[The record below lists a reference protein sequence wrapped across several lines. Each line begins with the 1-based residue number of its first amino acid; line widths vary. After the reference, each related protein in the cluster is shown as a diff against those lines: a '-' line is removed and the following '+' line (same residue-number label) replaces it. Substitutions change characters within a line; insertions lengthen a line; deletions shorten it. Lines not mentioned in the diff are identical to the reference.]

1 MSSHVLRQNTS
12 QGNWEV
18 FCPHI
23 WGQPLSQ
30 RFPQIGW
37 AGADQ
42 FRLMETELNADSRG
56 LSRRALLRRG
66 LTVLGVAS
74 IAPVLSACEVPFLSS
89 GAEAFEMPAETPE
102 EAITRLL
109 EGNARF
115 VRGKSTTINE
125 SAERRTKIAQRQRP
139 FATIFS
145 CVDSRVPPELVF
157 DRGLGDLFVIR
168 TAGNVVDSAVMG
180 SLEYGAYEL
189 EIPLLLVLGHK
200 GCGAVKATMETI
212 ESGGK
217 AEGSIAY
224 LVEAIRPAIETPKAE
239 VLGLVLTETEAVTA
253 PKEAMVVGD
262 GGAPKASAQ
271 PPKAAMTPSLPA
283 ATPAVSAVA
292 PTGETATAEPTSPAE
307 AVAEPDSSV
316 PAAPD
321 ALATEETLASEETL
335 SEESVAEDAVAEDA
349 VAEETL
355 AEEGA
360 TDESGEA
367 GDPLTDAIKRNV
379 VLTVAR
385 LMKSPIIAERVG
397 KDRLRVV
404 GALYDLETGIVEL
417 TENVPKEFL
426 PAGSEDTEA

>member
-1 MSSHVLRQNTS
+1 
-12 QGNWEV
+12 
-18 FCPHI
+18 
-23 WGQPLSQ
+23 
-30 RFPQIGW
+30 
-37 AGADQ
+37 
-42 FRLMETELNADSRG
+42 METELNVDSPG
-56 LSRRALLRRG
+56 VSRRALLRRG
-66 LTVLGVAS
+66 LTALGVVS
-74 IAPVLSACEVPFLSS
+74 IAPLLSACEVPFLSS
-89 GAEAFEMPAETPE
+89 GAEPFEMPVETPE

-109 EGNARF
+109 EGNARY

-125 SAERRTKIAQRQRP
+125 SAERRSKIAQRQRP

-180 SLEYGAYEL
+180 SLEYGTYEL

-224 LVEAIRPAIETPKAE
+224 LVEAIRPAVEKPKAE
-239 VLGLVLTETEAVTA
+239 VLGLVLNETDSAVV
-253 PKEAMVVGD
+253 PKEALVVGD
-262 GGAPKASAQ
+262 GGASKASAQ
-271 PPKAAMTPSLPA
+271 PSKTGAMTPSLPA
-283 ATPAVSAVA
+283 ETPAVEAGST
-292 PTGETATAEPTSPAE
+292 TGEAATTAPLSPA
-307 AVAEPDSSV
+307 
-316 PAAPD
+316 
-321 ALATEETLASEETL
+321 
-335 SEESVAEDAVAEDA
+335 ESVAEPVPSAPAAQETEAAEET
-349 VAEETL
+349 VAEEIVAEEIVADETV
-355 AEEGA
+355 AEEGV
-360 TDESGEA
+360 TDETGEA

-379 VLTVAR
+379 ALTVAR
-385 LMKSPIIAERVG
+385 LMKSPIIAERVR

>member
-1 MSSHVLRQNTS
+1 M
-12 QGNWEV
+12 
-18 FCPHI
+18 
-23 WGQPLSQ
+23 
-30 RFPQIGW
+30 
-37 AGADQ
+37 A
-42 FRLMETELNADSRG
+42 TELHANSSG
-56 LSRRALLRRG
+56 VSRRALLRRG
-66 LTVLGVAS
+66 LTALGVVS
-74 IAPVLSACEVPFLSS
+74 IAPALSACEVPFLSS
-89 GAEAFEMPAETPE
+89 GTEPFEMPVETPE

-125 SAERRTKIAQRQRP
+125 SAQRRSKIAQRQRP

-212 ESGGK
+212 KSGGK

-224 LVEAIRPAIETPKAE
+224 LVEAIRPAVETSKTE
-239 VLGLVLTETEAVTA
+239 VLGLVLTETDTVEV
-253 PKEAMVVGD
+253 PKDAMLGD
-262 GGAPKASAQ
+262 GATPKTSAH
-271 PPKAAMTPSLPA
+271 PPKAGAMSPSLPA
-283 ATPAVSAVA
+283 ETPAVD
-292 PTGETATAEPTSPAE
+292 ATALAKQTAAAEPPLLSE
-307 AVAEPDSSV
+307 AVAEPASSA
-316 PAAPD
+316 PAAPETV
-321 ALATEETLASEETL
+321 AAEQVATEKPAAGEKAAADETLAQEAAAEET
-335 SEESVAEDAVAEDA
+335 VAEETVAEEA
-349 VAEETL
+349 VAEEGN
-355 AEEGA
+355 A
-360 TDESGEA
+360 DETGEA

-385 LMKSPIIAERVG
+385 LMESSIIAERVR
-397 KDRLRVV
+397 KDRLRDV

>member
-1 MSSHVLRQNTS
+1 MRQNTS
-12 QGNWEV
+12 QRSWEV

-30 RFPQIGW
+30 RFAQIGG
-37 AGADQ
+37 ARADQ
-42 FRLMETELNADSRG
+42 FRLMETELNVDSPG
-56 LSRRALLRRG
+56 VSRRALLRRG
-66 LTVLGVAS
+66 LTALGVVS
-74 IAPVLSACEVPFLSS
+74 IAPLLSACEVPFLSS
-89 GAEAFEMPAETPE
+89 GTDPFEMPVETPE

-217 AEGSIAY
+217 AEGSIAF
-224 LVEAIRPAIETPKAE
+224 LVEAIRPAIETPKTE
-239 VLGLVLTETEAVTA
+239 VLGLVLTEAGSAVL
-253 PKEAMVVGD
+253 PKEAMIAGD
-262 GGAPKASAQ
+262 EAAPKASAP
-271 PPKAAMTPSLPA
+271 PPKSGAMTPALPTE
-283 ATPAVSAVA
+283 TPAVEAVSPSGEAATTA
-292 PTGETATAEPTSPAE
+292 PVSPAE
-307 AVAEPDSSV
+307 SVVEPVPSA
-316 PAAPD
+316 PAAQETV
-321 ALATEETLASEETL
+321 AAEE
-335 SEESVAEDAVAEDA
+335 A
-349 VAEETL
+349 VAEETVAEETV

-360 TDESGEA
+360 TDETGEA
-367 GDPLTDAIKRNV
+367 GDPLTGAIKRNV
-379 VLTVAR
+379 ALTVAR
-385 LMKSPIIAERVG
+385 LMKSPIIAERVR

-417 TENVPKEFL
+417 TENIPKEFL

>member
-1 MSSHVLRQNTS
+1 M
-12 QGNWEV
+12 
-18 FCPHI
+18 
-23 WGQPLSQ
+23 
-30 RFPQIGW
+30 
-37 AGADQ
+37 A
-42 FRLMETELNADSRG
+42 TELHANSPG
-56 LSRRALLRRG
+56 VSRRVLLRRG
-66 LTVLGVAS
+66 LTALGVVS
-74 IAPVLSACEVPFLSS
+74 IAPALSACEVPFLSS
-89 GAEAFEMPAETPE
+89 GTEPFEMPVETPE

-125 SAERRTKIAQRQRP
+125 SAQRRSKIAQRQRP

-224 LVEAIRPAIETPKAE
+224 LVEAIRPAVEPSKTE
-239 VLGLVLTETEAVTA
+239 VLGLVLTETDTVEV
-253 PKEAMVVGD
+253 PKDAMLGD
-262 GGAPKASAQ
+262 GAPKTSAH
-271 PPKAAMTPSLPA
+271 PPKADAMSPSLPGE
-283 ATPAVSAVA
+283 TPAVDAAA
-292 PTGETATAEPTSPAE
+292 PAKQTAAGEPALLSE
-307 AVAEPDSSV
+307 AVAEPASST
-316 PAAPD
+316 PAAPETVTNEQV
-321 ALATEETLASEETL
+321 ATEKAAADETSAHEAAAEET
-335 SEESVAEDAVAEDA
+335 
-349 VAEETL
+349 VAEETV
-355 AEEGA
+355 AEEAVSEEGNA
-360 TDESGEA
+360 DETGEA

-385 LMKSPIIAERVG
+385 LMESSIIAERVR

-417 TENVPKEFL
+417 TENIPKEFL

>member
-1 MSSHVLRQNTS
+1 
-12 QGNWEV
+12 
-18 FCPHI
+18 
-23 WGQPLSQ
+23 
-30 RFPQIGW
+30 
-37 AGADQ
+37 
-42 FRLMETELNADSRG
+42 METELNVDSPG
-56 LSRRALLRRG
+56 VSRRALLRRG
-66 LTVLGVAS
+66 LTALGVVS
-74 IAPVLSACEVPFLSS
+74 IAPLLSACEVPFLSS
-89 GAEAFEMPAETPE
+89 GTDPFEMPVETPE

-217 AEGSIAY
+217 AEGSIAF
-224 LVEAIRPAIETPKAE
+224 LVEAIRPAIETPKTE
-239 VLGLVLTETEAVTA
+239 VLGLVLTEAGSAVL
-253 PKEAMVVGD
+253 PKEAMIAGD
-262 GGAPKASAQ
+262 EAAPKASAP
-271 PPKAAMTPSLPA
+271 PPKSGAMTPALPTE
-283 ATPAVSAVA
+283 TPAVEAVSPSGEAATTA
-292 PTGETATAEPTSPAE
+292 PVSPAE
-307 AVAEPDSSV
+307 SVVEPVPSA
-316 PAAPD
+316 PAAQETV
-321 ALATEETLASEETL
+321 AAEE
-335 SEESVAEDAVAEDA
+335 A
-349 VAEETL
+349 VAEETVAEETV

-360 TDESGEA
+360 TDETGEA
-367 GDPLTDAIKRNV
+367 GDPLTGAIKRNV
-379 VLTVAR
+379 ALTVAR
-385 LMKSPIIAERVG
+385 LMKSPIIAERVR

-417 TENVPKEFL
+417 TENIPKEFL